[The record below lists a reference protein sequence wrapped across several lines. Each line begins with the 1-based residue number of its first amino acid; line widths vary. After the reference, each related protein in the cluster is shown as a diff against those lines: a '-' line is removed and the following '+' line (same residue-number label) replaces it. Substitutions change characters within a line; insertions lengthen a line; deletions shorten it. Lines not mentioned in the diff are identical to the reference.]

1 MSDTDA
7 DGNVVLVSVAICELC
22 RKLRSNDPL
31 ILHHNSKFAFSS
43 CLSSYTDTTRSTVYY
58 GYTEAES
65 IAVFRAL
72 EENTNVKHI
81 DFMLFERHCTQ
92 RYALVAAEYLE
103 SSKSRHFQE
112 LPAAIPLF
120 VQALSRNTSVM
131 ELTLVAAEYLES
143 SKIRHFQELP
153 AAIPLFV
160 QALSLVIRL

>member
-1 MSDTDA
+1 MPTATWFWFRSLFASFVVSCGRTIHLFCTIIPSLPSLLFNFLQYTDA
-7 DGNVVLVSVAICELC
+7 
-22 RKLRSNDPL
+22 
-31 ILHHNSKFAFSS
+31 
-43 CLSSYTDTTRSTVYY
+43 TRSTGCY

-81 DFMLFERHCTQ
+81 DYVLFERHCTQ